1 MRRSTALFTAAA
13 LAVGGMTMPASV
25 FAQRDANTDRS
36 GATAGTN
43 DRQSSGSSGTAR
55 ENAGQGQRMSEV
67 KGVQELFARATNA
80 AVSENGL
87 DQLQML
93 IAPAS
98 EIGQATGAGAHIRA
112 GDTGAGESG
121 NVGTSGESGRTS
133 GSVGSRGQSGAG
145 ETPQAPGED
154 RRSARGGEGA
164 AGNFDPAQ
172 LNQTVQQI
180 RQAWQQKYGKD
191 FKIEN
196 EEVVY
201 SDITAAEIGAGEAQP
216 AAGEIRGRESGA
228 AGSSNTSGT
237 DSGNRT
243 ERQSTERQSE
253 AGSTGAGTTGAG
265 GHISGNEGT
274 AGARMRGREMTVTV
288 PPVRGGQPLQIHLIK
303 TADDQFKFASM
314 GEVDRQRLGQ
324 NLERHL
330 KMVQEHQQN
339 WPDDVNQAYRIVTQ
353 HVLMAI
359 NDASEGGEHARP
371 AGERQR
377 RGGDANDTGRTSGS
391 SDRSDSTDTGS
402 RTR

>member
-1 MRRSTALFTAAA
+1 MRRYTALFTAAA
-13 LAVGGMTMPASV
+13 VAVGGMTMPASV

-36 GATAGTN
+36 SSSSGTN
-43 DRQSSGSSGTAR
+43 DRQSSGSSGTAGQ
-55 ENAGQGQRMSEV
+55 NADRGQRMSEV
-67 KGVQELFARATNA
+67 KGVQELFGRAANA

-87 DQLQML
+87 EQLQML

-98 EIGQATGAGAHIRA
+98 ELGQAAGAAAHIRT

-121 NVGTSGESGRTS
+121 NVGKSGESGRTS

-145 ETPQAPGED
+145 ETTQGPGEAG
-154 RRSARGGEGA
+154 RAGEAA

-216 AAGEIRGRESGA
+216 AAGEIRGRAGDTS
-228 AGSSNTSGT
+228 GSSNTSG
-237 DSGNRT
+237 SENGNRT
-243 ERQSTERQSE
+243 ERQGE

-265 GHISGNEGT
+265 GHIGGYEAT

-288 PPVRGGQPLQIHLIK
+288 PPVRGGQPLQIHVIK
-303 TADDQFKFASM
+303 TADDRFKFASM

-324 NLERHL
+324 KLERHL

-359 NDASEGGEHARP
+359 DDAAEGGEHARP

-377 RGGDANDTGRTSGS
+377 RGENPGETGS
-391 SDRSDSTDTGS
+391 SGRSDSADTGS